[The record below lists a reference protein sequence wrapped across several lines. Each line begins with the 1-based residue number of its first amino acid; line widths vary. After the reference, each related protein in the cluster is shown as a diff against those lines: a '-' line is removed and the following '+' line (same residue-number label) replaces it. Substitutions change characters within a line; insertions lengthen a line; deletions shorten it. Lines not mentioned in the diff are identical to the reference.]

1 MNQLKR
7 LQRKLIPV
15 NIVVAIISLVA
26 AISIMFAPL
35 LTIDVGTV
43 VEKVVAM
50 TEEDGGEENSDTSA
64 IMSVVGSLGD
74 MKLTFTTFSILTFA
88 FSDDPVDHVAGVAAE
103 KMKEAEDDI
112 IASVA
117 VEMIPQ
123 LIKSGSTDVD
133 IDTENID
140 VPTILEKFDEVFN
153 ANSEEQTQ
161 EAINNLVDEL
171 QSQAVSS
178 EGEQLITDEMKEDV
192 KNVIQ
197 ELLDQ
202 VIAELGDEDLTL
214 ESFICVTISKFLND
228 SGADWLPS
236 DGARKAN
243 AVSIKPVDEE
253 LPENSSGEIYTNYH
267 DLING
272 LFGAATSGENGDGE
286 TENILGDVLEIAI
299 PALQIFSLTMVVFA
313 LVWIIQFLFA
323 FLHIFSKNK
332 RFMTWYT
339 KLWGFVPCFIFWALP
354 LLASLILPLIFP
366 EMAAYLSILTAI
378 SSLTWISGICY
389 LLLWL
394 VSIFWAFPIKHKIRK
409 LLSQGATYD

>member
-1 MNQLKR
+1 MNELKR

-15 NIVVAIISLVA
+15 NIVVSIISLVA

-35 LTIDVGTV
+35 LTIDVDTA
-43 VEKVVAM
+43 VEKVVAI
-50 TEEDGGEENSDTSA
+50 TEDDGGEEDSDTSA
-64 IMSVVGSLGD
+64 IISVVRSLGD
-74 MKLTFTTFSILTFA
+74 MKLTFTAFSMLTFA
-88 FSDDPVDHVAGVAAE
+88 FSDDPIDHVAGVAAE
-103 KMKEAEDDI
+103 KMKQSEDEI

-117 VEMIPQ
+117 IGMIPQ
-123 LIKSGSTDVD
+123 LIENGSADVD

-140 VPTILEKFDEVFN
+140 VPAILEKFDEVFN
-153 ANSEEQTQ
+153 ANGEEQTQ

-171 QSQAVSS
+171 QAQAVSS

-192 KNVIQ
+192 KDVIK

-214 ESFICVTISKFLND
+214 ESFICVTISKFLNG
-228 SGADWLPS
+228 SADWLPS
-236 DGARKAN
+236 DGARKAT
-243 AVSIKPVDEE
+243 AISIKPVDEE

-272 LFGAATSGENGDGE
+272 LFGAAMSGESGDGE
-286 TENILGDVLEIAI
+286 TENVLGDILEIAI
-299 PALQIFSLTMVVFA
+299 PALQIFTVTMVVFA

-323 FLHIFSKNK
+323 FLHIFLRNK
-332 RFMTWYT
+332 RFMMWYT

-366 EMAAYLSILTAI
+366 EMAAYLAILTAI
-378 SSLTWISGICY
+378 SSLAWISGICY